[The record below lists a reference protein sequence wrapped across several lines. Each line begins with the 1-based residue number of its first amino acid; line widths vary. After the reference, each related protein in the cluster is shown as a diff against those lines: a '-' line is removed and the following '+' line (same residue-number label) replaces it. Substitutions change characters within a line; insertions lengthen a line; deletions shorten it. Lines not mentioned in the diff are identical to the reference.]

1 MKEEKLVLNN
11 MLSWQD
17 IINFSLTDYTFGF
30 SFLEK
35 SFYKKSQDK
44 EVLNNYI
51 RSFLGNAIRNEFP
64 DFPFDDECF
73 NYYFYIKKDNEG
85 KNNLYLSF
93 GNFFIDLFAASVNH
107 HLDKNRLAHLLKLD
121 NPNLK
126 EDVIRELKSYKDNLN
141 KEIDR
146 CGNLNMIMGYNIDYG
161 IKITKE
167 ELKETLFAKRKMVI
181 WIIRNYD
188 KLFKFVQK
196 PLDLEILKF
205 LNKDKFLLVMA
216 SLSLEKSDI
225 LSDNISNSQQNQ
237 FEMIHNYL
245 LLVDYLSEENKQKY
259 FASISLNLKN
269 GQSLLITSDTIF
281 SEYHKF
287 YSRHKEFLDSYNFA
301 SSYEEILQNHAEET
315 WKRLQ
320 SEKLVKSIQVSW
332 EMIPVGEKMSLENYR
347 KNNRARIVSTSDKK
361 QAELKKAYDLV
372 EEKMNYFY
380 NSNPVVNLRGI
391 HTFEGYEAYMYS
403 NGVVVF
409 EKFYKP
415 RTVRTVDSMGK
426 KQKEIMMVP
435 VDGEAIYVMNFRNFA
450 EYSKYSKLM
459 LIEESSHNSEVKRI
473 IHTSDGSW
481 KNRVD
486 KVIYGPGYGELD
498 LGQVDEIAKQL
509 AKRV

>member
-1 MKEEKLVLNN
+1 MKEEKLMLDHF
-11 MLSWQD
+11 LSWQD
-17 IINFSLTDYTFGF
+17 IINFSLTDYVFGCN
-30 SFLEK
+30 FLEK
-35 SFYKKSQDK
+35 SFPKRNQEDI
-44 EVLNNYI
+44 LINYI
-51 RSFLGNAIRNEFP
+51 RSFIGNTIRKEFP
-64 DFPFDDECF
+64 DFPFEDECF
-73 NYYFYIKKDNEG
+73 NYYFYIKKEKEN
-85 KNNLYLSF
+85 KNSLYLNFS
-93 GNFFIDLFAASVNH
+93 NFFIDLFTSCVNH
-107 HLDKNRLAHLLKLD
+107 RLDKRRLAHLLNIN
-121 NPNLK
+121 NPTLK
-126 EDVIRELKSYKDNLN
+126 DDIICELKSYKA
-141 KEIDR
+141 EINEEISKCDSH
-146 CGNLNMIMGYNIDYG
+146 NMIMGYNLDYN

-167 ELKETLFAKRKMVI
+167 ELRETLFAKRKMIV
-181 WIIRNYD
+181 WIIRHYD
-188 KLFKFVQK
+188 ELYDFIQR
-196 PLDLEILKF
+196 PLDFEILQL
-205 LNKDKFLLVMA
+205 LNKDKFMLVMSA
-216 SLSLEKSDI
+216 MSLEKSGI
-225 LSDNISNSQQNQ
+225 LRDDVENSKQDYFQV
-237 FEMIHNYL
+237 IHNYL
-245 LLVDYLSEENKQKY
+245 LLVDYLSSENNQKY
-259 FASISLNLKN
+259 SVSFSSKLKDDS
-269 GQSLLITSDTIF
+269 SLLITTDTIF

-287 YSRHKEFLDSYNFA
+287 YSRHKELLDSYNFA

-347 KNNRARIVSTSDKK
+347 KNNRVRIVSNSDKK

-415 RTVRTVDSMGK
+415 KTVRTIDSMGK

-459 LIEESSHNSEVKRI
+459 LMEESLHNSEVKRI
-473 IHTSDGSW
+473 IHTPDGSW